1 LPDFGRQLA
10 EQLAAGGEKAWQLQL
25 KNNLLTP
32 LAYLNPL

>member
-10 EQLAAGGEKAWQLQL
+10 EQLASGGEKSRQLQL
-25 KNNLLTP
+25 KDNLLTP